1 MLYKARIALKMLPHA
16 VYLLNTTT
24 SPLGHVVPDH
34 GGRVPI
40 VVNRS
45 HTGND
50 NPAFHPLV
58 GML

>member
-1 MLYKARIALKMLPHA
+1 MLYKARIVLKMLPHA
-16 VYLLNTTT
+16 VYFLNTTT
-24 SPLGHVVPDH
+24 SPLGYVVPDH

-45 HTGND
+45 HTDND
-50 NPAFHPLV
+50 NPEFHPLV